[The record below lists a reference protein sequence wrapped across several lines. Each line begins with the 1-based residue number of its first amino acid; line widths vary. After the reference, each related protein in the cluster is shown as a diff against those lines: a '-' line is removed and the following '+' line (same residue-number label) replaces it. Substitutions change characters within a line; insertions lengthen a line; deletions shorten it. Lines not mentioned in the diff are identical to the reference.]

1 MPVVRSRLS
10 NWILFGV
17 IWILGQ
23 FHAQLNPQ
31 FDHYGI
37 EDGLS
42 QSSVNTIVSESN
54 GAIWSGTQDGLNH
67 FDGFEFRHI
76 TKENTPQISNTF
88 FLCSEVDPLGNL
100 WFGTQKEV
108 LRYYVK
114 SRTFTSFKNTLT
126 SAKPIQLAYSSKGI
140 LSLHEDGRLFL
151 LPEGQKS
158 FHEIRLPSQVKQLVK
173 AKTKIHVLTQSND
186 LYVFRGI
193 GNLSLAYSFPTETMY
208 SAYALG
214 ETLIFFMKGKIIE
227 LDQKYRTISNTLAGF
242 DLSLNPQVVSVLD
255 LKSGHLLAVNG
266 KGLFYRNDVGKWR
279 HFSSDFFQTNAL
291 KSNNINCLYKD
302 HEEVVWVGTDRGLS
316 CVKVEN
322 NAWFKVGPNP
332 NSIRGLN
339 SENVWSF
346 AKFGADL
353 IFGTDR
359 GITIYHPQDGTFDHI
374 ERKGVSAIQDISV
387 MDIEPLKGSKFLL
400 ACFDGLFIFDAV
412 NKSFN
417 PVPMPLRFRDNHRHV
432 YSLFSLN
439 DKILIGT
446 STGVLTFDLYNG
458 KLEEIHAQ
466 KGDVFRNFLKD
477 KQGRIWSVSDK
488 LGLSVLDPISLRPTP
503 SKFNKKIR
511 NEVNDVFS
519 SLIQLNETTL
529 FIGTFGS
536 GIIQLNIATGKTFIL
551 DQKKGLPNNVV
562 NGMLKDH
569 TGVLWVTTNRGLAYM
584 NPASGHYSHFLRF
597 GEEDL
602 EYNTNALLE
611 HGDHLFFGGIFGFVT
626 FSKKQVVQNNDP
638 QYPKIYQVRLKK
650 SSNQWPHALISF
662 HELSELA
669 FEITLPYFRR
679 DFEVNFQPSTF
690 YRSKRIEYKCE
701 IIGESTDTIFLG
713 NTNHISFNALAS
725 GTYYLRIYSRIGK
738 NGSWTETPA
747 LLTVKI
753 EPPFWRSQI
762 FLWFCLLMGMVSAY
776 VYARIQMVKERKERL
791 KLEAIVEQ
799 RTQEIQLRKEEIE
812 LKNLAIL
819 EEKNKVLDQQK
830 LLYLEKRNAEKWLKN
845 ALPEQAVTELQRLG
859 KVRPKSFESVT
870 ILFTDVVGFSKIS
883 ETMTPSRLVNKL
895 DGLFKKFDAIVK
907 ERNIEKIKTIGDAY
921 MAVGGI
927 PEANT
932 THAIDVC
939 LAALLIQDYMAKHKF
954 DALANGKDFWEIRIG
969 INTGP
974 VTAGIIGK
982 LKIAYDVWGSAVNQ
996 AQRMEQFAEP
1006 GTISVSETTFRLIEP
1021 YFEVRPRGTAP
1032 MKSSRLINR
1041 YELLRIKPD
1050 LSIGGEGLVPNDFF
1064 YEISQLHLY
1073 SPIKYY
1079 SVETEVLRMLEEQLP
1094 KNLYYHSVEHTR
1106 EVIQAV
1112 EHLALCEGVRDE
1124 GLFLLKTA
1132 ALFHDLG
1139 FTQQYEHNE
1148 SIGVELAQ
1156 KILPD
1161 FGYSD
1166 LHIQTVSELIFA
1178 TEVPHKPLNKMQE
1191 IMCDADL
1198 DYLGTDD
1205 FETISQKLKR
1215 ELMEKGKITSDR
1227 HWDEVQVPF
1236 LENHRYFT
1244 PTSIASRGPKKDQ
1257 NLAAVRQR
1265 LEENKYR

>member
-1 MPVVRSRLS
+1 MPVVQSRRS
-10 NWILFGV
+10 NWILFGI

-42 QSSVNTIVSESN
+42 QSSVNTIISESN

-76 TKENTPQISNTF
+76 TKDNTPQISSTF
-88 FLCSEVDPLGNL
+88 FLCSESDYLGNL

-108 LRYYVK
+108 LRYHVK

-140 LSLHEDGRLFL
+140 LSLYEDGRLFL
-151 LPEGQKS
+151 LQDGEKS
-158 FHEIRLPSQVKQLVK
+158 FQEIRLPSQVKQLIKGK
-173 AKTKIHVLTQSND
+173 AKIHVLTQSNV
-186 LYVFRGI
+186 LYVFQGI
-193 GNLSLAYSFPTETMY
+193 GNLSLAYSFPKETIY
-208 SAYALG
+208 SAYALE
-214 ETLIFFMKGKIIE
+214 ETLIFFLKGKIME
-227 LDQKYRTISNTLAGF
+227 LDQKYQTLSNTLSGF

-255 LKSGHLLAVNG
+255 LKSGHVLAV
-266 KGLFYRNDVGKWR
+266 KGRGIFYRNDVGKWR
-279 HFSSDFFQTNAL
+279 HFSSDIYPSNAL

-302 HEEVVWVGTDRGLS
+302 HEEVVWIGSDRGLS
-316 CVKVEN
+316 CFKEEN
-322 NAWFKVGPNP
+322 NSWFKVGPNP
-332 NSIRGLN
+332 NPIRGLN
-339 SENVWSF
+339 TENVWSF
-346 AKFGADL
+346 AKFGEEL
-353 IFGTDR
+353 MVGTDQ
-359 GITIYHPQDGTFDHI
+359 GITLFRTQEGTFQHVI
-374 ERKGVSAIQDISV
+374 RTGITNSQDVSV
-387 MDIEPLKGSKFLL
+387 MDIEPLNGSKFLL
-400 ACFDGLFIFDAV
+400 ACFDGLWLFDAERKAYEKV
-412 NKSFN
+412 TLS
-417 PVPMPLRFRDNHRHV
+417 PQLREKHRHF
-432 YSLFSLN
+432 YTLFSL
-439 DKILIGT
+439 KGSILVGT
-446 STGVLTFDLYNG
+446 SSGILTFN
-458 KLEEIHAQ
+458 KASKKVEEVHF
-466 KGDVFRNFLKD
+466 KPYDVCRSFLKD
-477 KQGRIWSVSDK
+477 RKGTIWCVADK
-488 LGLSVLDPISLRPTP
+488 SGLSTLNVATNEFKS
-503 SKFNKKIR
+503 SVFNKPLRKKSS
-511 NEVNDVFS
+511 DVFS
-519 SLIQLNETTL
+519 CLIEPYGSTL
-529 FIGTFGS
+529 FIGTLGS
-536 GIIQLNIATGKTFIL
+536 GILQLNTVTGEVKLLDKTS
-551 DQKKGLPNNVV
+551 GLPNNVI
-562 NGMLKDH
+562 NGLMLGDSG
-569 TGVLWVTTNRGLAYM
+569 TIWTSTNRGLAYM
-584 NPASGHYSHFLRF
+584 SLNQKGNARF
-597 GEEDL
+597 VSYGEEDF
-602 EYNTNALLE
+602 EYNTNAIFQEGGNLY
-611 HGDHLFFGGIFGFVT
+611 FGGIMGFVV
-626 FSKKQVVQNNDP
+626 FSNKLVNEQNASA
-638 QYPKIYQVRLKK
+638 YPKIYQVRLKK
-650 SSNQWPHALISF
+650 SSNQWPNALISW

-679 DFEVNFQPSTF
+679 DFEVNFQPNSF

-701 IIGESTDTIFLG
+701 IIGESTDTMFLG

-747 LLTVKI
+747 LLTVNI
-753 EPPFWRSQI
+753 APPFWRSTI
-762 FLWFCLLMGMVSAY
+762 FLWFCLLMGIVSAY
-776 VYARIQMVKERKERL
+776 VYTRIQMVKERKERL

-799 RTQEIQLRKEEIE
+799 RTQEIQLKKQEIE
-812 LKNLAIL
+812 LKNLTIL

-883 ETMTPSRLVNKL
+883 ETMTPARLVNKL

-932 THAIDVC
+932 THPIDVC

-1006 GTISVSETTFRLIEP
+1006 GTISISETTFRLIEP

-1032 MKSSRLINR
+1032 MKSALLINQ

-1050 LSIGGEGLVPNDFF
+1050 LSLGSEGLVPNDLFF
-1064 YEISQLHLY
+1064 EISQLHLY

-1079 SVETEVLRMLEEQLP
+1079 SVEAEVLRMLEEQLP
-1094 KNLYYHSVEHTR
+1094 KNLYYHSAEHTR

-1178 TEVPHKPLNKMQE
+1178 TEVPHKPVNKMQE

-1215 ELMEKGKITSDR
+1215 ELMVKGKITSDR

-1244 PTSIASRGPKKDQ
+1244 STAIASRSPKKEE

-1265 LEENKYR
+1265 LEENKYG